1 MPYLS
6 FLGGAMNSSDLR
18 ESELSSEIDSSF
30 EIEPDSEVDSNDGI
44 GSNDKSDSSN
54 EHELNNESGSN
65 NESEPNHESGSKN
78 ISQDHREQGKPCQ
91 KAGEAF
97 AAFAD
102 TIAALR
108 APDGCPWD
116 REQTHDSIAHNM
128 IEEAYEAVDAIEK
141 RDLKHLREE
150 LGDVLLQV
158 VLQSQIAADAGEF
171 DVADVCQDVNEKM
184 IRRHPHVFGSA
195 HASSANEVLDIWDKV
210 KTRERNAANESLL
223 NNATNDGSLNN
234 AANEGLLDKEAKPE
248 GLLDSVPVSFPAL
261 MQASKISRKAVSA
274 GFEWD
279 TVDDVWAKVEEEIAE
294 FKQACAEGDPT
305 SKELEFGDVLFT
317 LVNVARKEKIDPET
331 ALRATCR
338 KFRDRWAFM
347 EGAAWALGKHIE
359 DLSMDELQEL
369 WDQAKRG

>member
-1 MPYLS
+1 
-6 FLGGAMNSSDLR
+6 MNSSDLR
-18 ESELSSEIDSSF
+18 ESELSSEVDSSF
-30 EIEPDSEVDSNDGI
+30 EIGPDSEIDSNDEI
-44 GSNDKSDSSN
+44 GSNDKNNPSN
-54 EHELNNESGSN
+54 EYELN
-65 NESEPNHESGSKN
+65 NESEPNHESGSNN

-210 KTRERNAANESLL
+210 KIGER
-223 NNATNDGSLNN
+223 N

>member
-1 MPYLS
+1 
-6 FLGGAMNSSDLR
+6 MNSSDLR
-18 ESELSSEIDSSF
+18 ESELSSEIDS
-30 EIEPDSEVDSNDGI
+30 NDEI
-44 GSNDKSDSSN
+44 GSNDKNNPSN
-54 EHELNNESGSN
+54 EYELN
-65 NESEPNHESGSKN
+65 NESEPNHESGSNN

-195 HASSANEVLDIWDKV
+195 HASSANEVLDIWDRV
-210 KTRERNAANESLL
+210 KTGERNAANESLL
-223 NNATNDGSLNN
+223 NDAANDGLLNN
-234 AANEGLLDKEAKPE
+234 AADENLLDKEAKPE
-248 GLLDSVPVSFPAL
+248 GLLDGVPVSFPAL

-347 EGAAWALGKHIE
+347 EGVAWALGKHIE

>member
-1 MPYLS
+1 
-6 FLGGAMNSSDLR
+6 MNSSDLR

-30 EIEPDSEVDSNDGI
+30 EI

-65 NESEPNHESGSKN
+65 NESEPNHESGSNN
-78 ISQDHREQGKPCQ
+78 ISQDHREQGKHCQ

-116 REQTHDSIAHNM
+116 CEQTHDSIAHNM

-210 KTRERNAANESLL
+210 KTGER
-223 NNATNDGSLNN
+223 N

-248 GLLDSVPVSFPAL
+248 GLLDSLPVSFPAL

-294 FKQACAEGDPT
+294 FKQACAEGDPA